1 MKMKNICTVIMVTV
15 MMVSILTGCG
25 DPVGGDGGSGS
36 RNTTSEDTVS
46 VSIVVGTH
54 SNANVIS
61 VNAEAIEEQVYQC
74 AYTYGTVSL
83 IRADGRPEEFLKA
96 NIPEPSTGGLSDRKL
111 ESIAEGYRDEILAAL
126 NSDGSAKY
134 PEVDTLEAIRIA
146 ADTLQTVSDG
156 DKYLVIADPGL
167 STKGYVNFRENDL
180 FHTPTDKIIK
190 ALIEEKAIPDLEG
203 VKVVW
208 LYAGQTAAPQ
218 EQLSEVQKAK
228 LIEIWTSVLEEAG
241 AQDIVFRR
249 DSSSNTP
256 YSGLPEVSN
265 VSVEERKTDIAPLE
279 TVVLDSESVSFV
291 GDEARFVDTVQAE
304 QAIYS
309 VAETLLSH
317 PDNRVYVVGCT
328 ASLTGREDFCRSLSE
343 DRAQAVVKVLEEY
356 GVPGDQMIAV
366 GVGGYAP
373 WHIEDLDESGKQIE
387 EYAKQNRCVV
397 ILDTQ
402 NPEYGDIITRYINQ
416 EDEDRPE
423 GGED

>member
-1 MKMKNICTVIMVTV
+1 MKMKNICTVIMMTV
-15 MMVSILTGCG
+15 MVASILTGCG
-25 DPVGGDGGSGS
+25 DPVGGDGGSGGS
-36 RNTTSEDTVS
+36 NTTSEDAVS
-46 VSIVVGTH
+46 VSVVVGAH

-83 IRADGRPEEFLKA
+83 IRADGKPEEFLKA
-96 NIPEPSTGGLSDRKL
+96 NIPEPSTDGLSDRKL
-111 ESIAEGYRDEILAAL
+111 ESIAEGYRDEILAVL
-126 NSDGSAKY
+126 NSDGAAKY
-134 PEVDTLEAIRIA
+134 PEIDTLDAIRIA
-146 ADTLQTVSDG
+146 ADTLQTVGDG

-167 STKGYVNFRENDL
+167 STKGYVNFCENNL
-180 FHTPTDKIIK
+180 FQVPTDKIIK

-228 LIEIWTSVLEEAG
+228 LIEIWTAVLEEAG

-328 ASLTGREDFCRSLSE
+328 ASLAGREDFCRSLSE
-343 DRAQAVVKVLEEY
+343 DRAQTVVKVLEEY
-356 GVPGDQMIAV
+356 GVPGNQMIAV

-402 NPEYGDIITRYINQ
+402 NPEYGDVIADCINQ

>member
-1 MKMKNICTVIMVTV
+1 MKMKNICTVMMVTV
-15 MMVSILTGCG
+15 MMASILTGCG
-25 DPVGGDGGSGS
+25 DPVRGDGGSGGS
-36 RNTTSEDTVS
+36 NTTSEDTVS
-46 VSIVVGTH
+46 VSVVVGAH

-61 VNAEAIEEQVYQC
+61 VNAEAIEEQIFQC

-83 IRADGRPEEFLKA
+83 IRADGKPEEFLKA
-96 NIPEPSTGGLSDRKL
+96 NISEPSTDGLSDRKL

-126 NSDGSAKY
+126 NSDGAAKY

-146 ADTLQTVSDG
+146 ANTLQTVGDG
-156 DKYLVIADPGL
+156 DKLLLVADPAV
-167 STKGYVNFRENDL
+167 SSAGYINFCENDL
-180 FHTPTDKIIK
+180 FNTPTDKIIK
-190 ALIEEKAIPDLEG
+190 ALIEEKAIPNLKD

-218 EQLSEVQKAK
+218 ERLSEVQKAK
-228 LIEIWTSVLEEAG
+228 LIEIWTAVLEEAG
-241 AQDIVFRR
+241 VASQDIDFRT
-249 DSSSNTP
+249 DSASNTP

-265 VSVEERKTDIAPLE
+265 VSVEERKTDIASLE
-279 TVVLDSESVSFV
+279 TVILDSERVSFV
-291 GDEARFVDTVQAE
+291 GDEASFVDTVQAE

-328 ASLTGREDFCRSLSE
+328 ASSTGREDFCQSLSE

-356 GVPGDQMIAV
+356 GVPENQMIAV
-366 GVGGYAP
+366 GVGDYAP

-402 NPEYGDIITRYINQ
+402 NPEHGDAIAGYIN
-416 EDEDRPE
+416 
-423 GGED
+423 